1 MGETVSDN
9 FAGNAGASLSAGQM
23 TIQREI
29 AIRAKIHQRR
39 IATLR
44 TEPAANRPLVFLA
57 YGDSWFDYP
66 LIDNGPFL
74 SDTDVIH
81 HLRQM
86 GSVNPL
92 IVNMSH
98 HGDSTVDEMSLPK
111 QQRVIATLQDSTN
124 WLDTGKPDAILFSGG
139 GNDIAGEQFLIYLQT
154 KTRATGNGLAV
165 DRFERM
171 LDGVEA
177 SYLDLFAFRDEHAP
191 GVPIFGHCY
200 DFGIPDGR
208 HPICAGP
215 WISPS
220 LKFAGYNVAEG
231 RMIVRDCLERF
242 KARLN
247 ALATVPA
254 NNYTLVDTQGT
265 LTDDEWANELHPKDD
280 GFGKIADRF
289 LTALRLKFGADRI

>member
-1 MGETVSDN
+1 MGETASGD
-9 FAGNAGASLSAGQM
+9 FSGNDVASVPSGQIA
-23 TIQREI
+23 IQREI
-29 AIRAKIHQRR
+29 AIRAKIHQRH
-39 IATLR
+39 IATAR
-44 TEPAANRPLVFLA
+44 TKPAANRPLVFLA
-57 YGDSWFDYP
+57 HGDSWFDYP
-66 LIDNGPFL
+66 LIDNGPFPG
-74 SDTDVIH
+74 DTDVIH

-86 GSVNPL
+86 GSINPL

-111 QQRVIATLQDSTN
+111 QQRVIATLQDSAN
-124 WLDTGKPDAILFSGG
+124 WSDTGKPDAILFSGG
-139 GNDIAGEQFLIYLQT
+139 GNDIAGEQFSIYLQT
-154 KTRATGNGLAV
+154 KTHATGNGLAI

-177 SYLDLFAFRDEHAP
+177 SYLALFAFRDEHAP
-191 GVPIFGHCY
+191 DVPIFGHCY

-208 HPICAGP
+208 HPICSGP

-231 RMIVRDCLERF
+231 RTIMRDCLERF
-242 KARLN
+242 KARLT

-265 LTDDEWANELHPKDD
+265 LADNEWANELHPKDD
-280 GFGKIADRF
+280 GFGKIAERF
-289 LTALRLKFGADRI
+289 LTALRLKFGVARI